1 MQTATRAAGPTT
13 ANLPPPGSVDD
24 ARVRSAARTL
34 RETGLV
40 VLEDVFERG
49 YIGAL
54 RREYDVR
61 LERHIA
67 DRGGLDA
74 LNAKTFGKNQIG
86 MHLAPLIA
94 PFSDEQVVAHPLAV
108 AVMEEALGPEFACSF
123 YHSNTAYP
131 GSEVQPVH
139 RDHGPLFG
147 SAEMSIP
154 TPATHLVLNVPL
166 CDFSEENGS
175 TEVWPGT
182 HLIVDRA
189 AEDRGDLE
197 ARARTLPSIRTNV
210 RAGSLVLR
218 DLRVW
223 HRGMPNRADYARPM
237 LAIVYARGWV
247 VQEPP
252 LSIPQ
257 ATWDDWSERT
267 RRIFRRNTVVP
278 AK

>member
-1 MQTATRAAGPTT
+1 MQPARMAPSPPVTSPVAAP
-13 ANLPPPGSVDD
+13 SD
-24 ARVRSAARTL
+24 ARVRAAARTL
-34 RETGLV
+34 REAGLV
-40 VLEDVFERG
+40 VLEDVFDRA
-49 YIGAL
+49 YIDAL
-54 RREYDVR
+54 RREYDAR

-67 DRGGLDA
+67 DRGGLDV

-86 MHLAPLIA
+86 MHLPLVP
-94 PFSDEQVVAHPLAV
+94 PFSDEQIVAHPLAV
-108 AVMEEALGPEFACSF
+108 AVMEEALGAEFACSF

-147 SAEMSIP
+147 PGEMSVP

-182 HLIVDRA
+182 HLVVDRA
-189 AEDRGDLE
+189 PEDRSDLE
-197 ARARTLPSIRTNV
+197 ARVHALPSIRTNV
-210 RAGSLVLR
+210 RAGSLILR

-223 HRGMPNRADYARPM
+223 HRGMPNRAGYARPM
-237 LAIVYARGWV
+237 LALVYARGWL

-257 ATWDDWSERT
+257 ATWDGWSERT
-267 RRIFRRNTVVP
+267 RRIFRRNTVVVP
-278 AK
+278 AQ

>member
-1 MQTATRAAGPTT
+1 MRSAMMAAGGQPVTIPV
-13 ANLPPPGSVDD
+13 ADPDD
-24 ARVRSAARTL
+24 ARAMTAARTL

-40 VLEDVFERG
+40 VLEDAFTRG
-49 YIGAL
+49 YIDGL
-54 RREYDVR
+54 RRECDVR
-61 LERHIA
+61 LERHITE
-67 DRGGLDA
+67 RGGLDA
-74 LNAKTFGKNQIG
+74 LNAKAFGKNQIG
-86 MHLAPLIA
+86 MHLAPLVP

-108 AVMEEALGPEFACSF
+108 AVMEEALGAEFACSF

-131 GSEVQPVH
+131 GSETQPVH

-147 SAEMSIP
+147 PVEMSVP

-182 HLIVDRA
+182 HLIVDRTP
-189 AEDRGDLE
+189 EDRGDLE
-197 ARARTLPSIRTNV
+197 TRARALPSIRTNV
-210 RAGSLVLR
+210 RSGSLILR

-257 ATWDDWSERT
+257 ATWDQWSERT

-278 AK
+278 AR